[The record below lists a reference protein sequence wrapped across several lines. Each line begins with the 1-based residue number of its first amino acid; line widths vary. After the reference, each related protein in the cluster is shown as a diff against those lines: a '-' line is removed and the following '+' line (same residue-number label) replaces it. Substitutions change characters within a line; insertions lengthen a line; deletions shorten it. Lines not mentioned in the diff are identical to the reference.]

1 MSSAHLHSL
10 ADLKKMS
17 VEKLETLI
25 ATSNRELAHISLQ
38 VKLNQ
43 RKDSHTVKQLKV
55 QVAQAKTLLK
65 TAMSSNNESDAK

>member
-1 MSSAHLHSL
+1 MSASLHSL

-17 VEKLETLI
+17 AEKLQTLI
-25 ATSNRELAHISLQ
+25 ATNVRELAHLSLQ

-43 RKDSHTVKQLKV
+43 RKDSHIIKKLKI
-55 QVAQAKTLLK
+55 QVAQAKTLLN